1 MALAFLSGASYYF
14 IRVSDSAANIEG
26 DGWNTGNATS
36 MATAEQIKALLRSY
50 VDGDGDQFLTVS
62 MQVAAHAARRGQGKL
77 AQEIRDLIDEAKRKA
92 AQPVLRPAVPI
103 TRPAG
108 ELADLIQASYPKTR
122 LGEMVLSPPTRSSLD
137 RVITEYHQQDKLR
150 AHGLSARRKLLLVG
164 PPGSGKTM
172 TATALAGELKLPL
185 LAARLDGLITKFM
198 GETAAKLRLVFDAM
212 AVTRG
217 VYLFDEF
224 DAIGSDRGRRNDV
237 GEMRRVV
244 NSFLQFLDSD
254 DSDSLI
260 LAATNHQEALD
271 PALFRRFDDVIRY
284 GLPDAE
290 QVEQLAKNRLNAF
303 DLKDVNW
310 DEVRAAAAGLSY
322 AEVARACMETAKAAV
337 LGGWGLISTDLLLST
352 LRERT
357 AILGQAANT

>member
-1 MALAFLSGASYYF
+1 
-14 IRVSDSAANIEG
+14 
-26 DGWNTGNATS
+26 

-62 MQVAAHAARRGQGKL
+62 MQVAAHAARRGQGRL
-77 AQEIRDLIDEAKRKA
+77 AQDIRDLIDEAKRKSS
-92 AQPVLRPAVPI
+92 QPSIRLAVPI
-103 TRPAG
+103 ARPAG

-122 LGEMVLSPPTRSSLD
+122 LTDMVLGESARSSLN
-137 RVITEYHQQDKLR
+137 RVISEYREQGKLR
-150 AHGLSARRKLLLVG
+150 GHGMSARRKLLMVG

-172 TATALAGELKLPL
+172 TASALAGELKLPL

-212 AVTRG
+212 VATRG

-224 DAIGSDRGRRNDV
+224 DAIGTDRGRRNDV
-237 GEMRRVV
+237 GEMRRVL
-244 NSFLQFLDSD
+244 NSFLQFLEAD

-284 GLPDAE
+284 SLPDPK
-290 QVEQLAKNRLNAF
+290 QIEQLAKNRLNSFTLAG
-303 DLKDVNW
+303 VNW
-310 DEVRAAAAGLSY
+310 DDVRKAAEGLSY
-322 AEVARACMETAKAAV
+322 AEVTRACMESAKSAV
-337 LGGWGLISTDLLLST
+337 LEDRNRITTEHLLTT
-352 LRERT
+352 LHERS
-357 AILGQAANT
+357 AILGRDTMP

>member
-1 MALAFLSGASYYF
+1 
-14 IRVSDSAANIEG
+14 
-26 DGWNTGNATS
+26 
-36 MATAEQIKALLRSY
+36 MATAEQIKALLKSY
-50 VDGDGDQFLTVS
+50 VDGDGEQFLTVS

-77 AQEIRDLIDEAKRKA
+77 AQDIRDLIDEAKRRSS
-92 AQPVLRPAVPI
+92 QPAIRPAVPI
-103 TRPAG
+103 ARPAG

-122 LGEMVLSPPTRSSLD
+122 LADMVLGPSAQVSLN
-137 RVITEYHQQDKLR
+137 RIIVEYRQQDKLR
-150 AHGLSARRKLLLVG
+150 AHGMSARRKLLLVG

-172 TATALAGELKLPL
+172 TAAALAGELKLPL

-212 AVTRG
+212 VVTRG

-237 GEMRRVV
+237 GEMRRVL
-244 NSFLQFLDSD
+244 NSFLQFLESD

-284 GLPDAE
+284 GLPGDD
-290 QVEQLAKNRLNAF
+290 QVELLAKNRLNSF
-303 DLKDVNW
+303 GLSGVNW
-310 DEVRAAAAGLSY
+310 DEVRAAATGLSY
-322 AEVARACMETAKAAV
+322 AEVTRACMEAAKAAV
-337 LGGWGLISTDLLLST
+337 LEERDRIATEDLLT
-352 LRERT
+352 TIRERS
-357 AILGQAANT
+357 AILGRDKT